1 MTEEEIE
8 SILQL
13 YDYSPTL
20 VLFENLLDVDYSKEK
35 RAILTISK
43 LTGKE
48 KLNPVG
54 IVLESLINVVSEDI
68 SRRELTLSK
77 DKVLI
82 NSNMRNLAVEM
93 ILRFIGNDQRKLRKL
108 HHLWLGR
115 LVAFLNQLYQRKKN
129 LKIDEIIF
137 LVSSRF
143 RISGLSAIK
152 AIASIS

>member
-1 MTEEEIE
+1 MTEEEVE

-20 VLFENLLDVDYSKEK
+20 ILFENLLDVDYSKEK

-68 SRRELTLSK
+68 SRRELTFSK

-93 ILRFIGNDQRKLRKL
+93 MLRFIGNDQRKLRKL

-115 LVAFLNQLYQRKKN
+115 LMAFLNQLYQRKKN
-129 LKIDEIIF
+129 LKIDEVIF

-143 RISGLSAIK
+143 RISGLSAIR

>member
-54 IVLESLINVVSEDI
+54 IVLESLVNVVSEDI

-93 ILRFIGNDQRKLRKL
+93 IWRFIGNDQRKLRKL

-115 LVAFLNQLYQRKKN
+115 LTAFLNQLCQGKKN
-129 LKIDEIIF
+129 LKIDEVIF

-143 RISGLSAIK
+143 RISALSAIK